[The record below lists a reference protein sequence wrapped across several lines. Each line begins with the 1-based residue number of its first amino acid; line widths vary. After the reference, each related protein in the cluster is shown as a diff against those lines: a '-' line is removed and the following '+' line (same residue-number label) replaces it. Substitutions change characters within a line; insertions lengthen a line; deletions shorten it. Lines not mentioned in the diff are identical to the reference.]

1 MTVHGIELSAG
12 TIEYEDSGGEGPAIV
27 LLYGFL
33 MDASLWGGVTA
44 QLSVDHRCLA
54 PTLPLARTVVG
65 CAPMPT
71 CRCGGLS
78 GSSRSSSTG
87 STYAMSPWSAM
98 TPAGRWCSSSSAK
111 APPASIGSCLLPAT
125 RSTTTRPALT
135 GKALVLAGKL
145 PPTLFGAFM
154 QQMRLRRLRRLPIAF
169 GWPTI
174 RGDAATA
181 RWMKPVLQQPE
192 IRRDVIHALRAISAE
207 PDLMLKASEC
217 LPSFDRPALVVWARQ
232 DRVMPRGHGRRLAEL
247 LLHARLVV
255 HVLASRW

>member
-1 MTVHGIELSAG
+1 MRADADLSLRGIVRLVAEFLDRLDLRDVTLVGNDAG
-12 TIEYEDSGGEGPAIV
+12 GALVQLLVCEGAARVDRIV
-27 LLYGFL
+27 LASG
-33 MDASLWGGVTA
+33 DAFNN
-44 QLSVDHRCLA
+44 D
-54 PTLPLARTVVG
+54 
-65 CAPMPT
+65 
-71 CRCGGLS
+71 
-78 GSSRSSSTG
+78 
-87 STYAMSPWSAM
+87 
-98 TPAGRWCSSSSAK
+98 
-111 APPASIGSCLLPAT
+111 PPG
-125 RSTTTRPALT
+125 LT

-192 IRRDVIHALRAISAE
+192 IRRDVMHALRAISAE